1 MADSS
6 NEHESIVGWG
16 CEIADEWLTRG
27 ARNEIHIC
35 DSNMN
40 GSYEREAI
48 SRRYA
53 DNETDSDAK
62 MPRGIEAKSIS
73 RKMYCHAFLSEGEKV
88 AVRAEQVTDTREGL
102 SQISSLQNP
111 PLSRISNAHW
121 CSQRTATSSLGEVS
135 SIIFENSCYT
145 RHSEA
150 LQSRKNPAYY
160 CNTNKLKGDNMNNLT
175 ETDHASMP
183 LGIFASKL
191 VSHKTNVG
199 GVGTPPYVA
208 KSVSLSDW
216 QIRPTALKR
225 VAFTLAEVLITLGII
240 GVVAALTIPS
250 IVAHYKKQEVT
261 TKLKTVESLFTQMLN
276 FSIAENGDPQNWDLG
291 ASYGV
296 DAGNGNAEKTL
307 IRITEKYFLPYLK
320 TSNYYGYVSLKDAG
334 YPVYYKVD
342 GSLQKWNLESS
353 DAKYCIIELA
363 NGMTT
368 FLRMN
373 YSNEYT
379 MLNLIIY
386 VDINGK
392 KAPNIWGRDTFEA
405 DIDVRKGK
413 FYWSG
418 AQYGREAL
426 KNFCAD
432 KYAYVCGALIWLD
445 GYEIKPDY
453 PIKI

>member
-1 MADSS
+1 MKKVENMKKYFMIQELMKVKSHLID
-6 NEHESIVGWG
+6 GWNDTHLG
-16 CEIADEWLTRG
+16 GGAIAKKYVHL
-27 ARNEIHIC
+27 NQHLI
-35 DSNMN
+35 
-40 GSYEREAI
+40 RE
-48 SRRYA
+48 
-53 DNETDSDAK
+53 D
-62 MPRGIEAKSIS
+62 
-73 RKMYCHAFLSEGEKV
+73 L
-88 AVRAEQVTDTREGL
+88 
-102 SQISSLQNP
+102 
-111 PLSRISNAHW
+111 
-121 CSQRTATSSLGEVS
+121 
-135 SIIFENSCYT
+135 CY
-145 RHSEA
+145 
-150 LQSRKNPAYY
+150 
-160 CNTNKLKGDNMNNLT
+160 
-175 ETDHASMP
+175 
-183 LGIFASKL
+183 SK
-191 VSHKTNVG
+191 
-199 GVGTPPYVA
+199 
-208 KSVSLSDW
+208 VSLSDW

-276 FSIAENGDPQNWDLG
+276 FSIVENGDPQNWDLG

-296 DAGNGNAEKTL
+296 DAGSGNAEKTL

-334 YPVYYKVD
+334 YPVHYKAD

-368 FLRMN
+368 FLRMD

-379 MLNLIIY
+379 MVDLIIY

-418 AQYGREAL
+418 AQYGYGREKL

>member
-1 MADSS
+1 
-6 NEHESIVGWG
+6 
-16 CEIADEWLTRG
+16 
-27 ARNEIHIC
+27 
-35 DSNMN
+35 
-40 GSYEREAI
+40 
-48 SRRYA
+48 
-53 DNETDSDAK
+53 
-62 MPRGIEAKSIS
+62 MP
-73 RKMYCHAFLSEGEKV
+73 
-88 AVRAEQVTDTREGL
+88 
-102 SQISSLQNP
+102 
-111 PLSRISNAHW
+111 
-121 CSQRTATSSLGEVS
+121 TS
-135 SIIFENSCYT
+135 
-145 RHSEA
+145 
-150 LQSRKNPAYY
+150 
-160 CNTNKLKGDNMNNLT
+160 LT
-175 ETDHASMP
+175 ETDYASMH
-183 LGIFASKL
+183 LGILASKNL
-191 VSHKTNVG
+191 AAKTLHKCIKYKPMLSQRATC
-199 GVGTPPYVA
+199 VA
-208 KSVSLSDW
+208 PLPSCL
-216 QIRPTALKR
+216 AAKR

-296 DAGNGNAEKTL
+296 DAGSGNAEKTI

-334 YPVYYKVD
+334 YPVHYKAD
-342 GSLQKWNLESS
+342 GSLQIYNLASS

-368 FLRMN
+368 FLRMD
-373 YSNEYT
+373 YSNEFT

-418 AQYGREAL
+418 AQYGYGREKL

>member
-1 MADSS
+1 MGGA
-6 NEHESIVGWG
+6 
-16 CEIADEWLTRG
+16 TRTSGGGNRHG
-27 ARNEIHIC
+27 ARVACLFEDLAAKLISCRHSVLKLLLARNCH
-35 DSNMN
+35 
-40 GSYEREAI
+40 SYCC
-48 SRRYA
+48 RRY
-53 DNETDSDAK
+53 EL
-62 MPRGIEAKSIS
+62 R
-73 RKMYCHAFLSEGEKV
+73 
-88 AVRAEQVTDTREGL
+88 
-102 SQISSLQNP
+102 SSLPELGTRPQF
-111 PLSRISNAHW
+111 RNAD
-121 CSQRTATSSLGEVS
+121 L
-135 SIIFENSCYT
+135 
-145 RHSEA
+145 
-150 LQSRKNPAYY
+150 
-160 CNTNKLKGDNMNNLT
+160 
-175 ETDHASMP
+175 
-183 LGIFASKL
+183 
-191 VSHKTNVG
+191 HK
-199 GVGTPPYVA
+199 
-208 KSVSLSDW
+208 KS
-216 QIRPTALKR
+216 
-225 VAFTLAEVLITLGII
+225 AFTLAEVLITLGII

-296 DAGNGNAEKTL
+296 DAGSGNAEKTL

-418 AQYGREAL
+418 SGYGRERL

>member
-1 MADSS
+1 MERHAPRGGG
-6 NEHESIVGWG
+6 NRH
-16 CEIADEWLTRG
+16 G
-27 ARNEIHIC
+27 ARVACLFE
-35 DSNMN
+35 DL
-40 GSYEREAI
+40 AAKLI
-48 SRRYA
+48 SCR
-53 DNETDSDAK
+53 
-62 MPRGIEAKSIS
+62 
-73 RKMYCHAFLSEGEKV
+73 H
-88 AVRAEQVTDTREGL
+88 
-102 SQISSLQNP
+102 
-111 PLSRISNAHW
+111 SNAD
-121 CSQRTATSSLGEVS
+121 L
-135 SIIFENSCYT
+135 
-145 RHSEA
+145 
-150 LQSRKNPAYY
+150 
-160 CNTNKLKGDNMNNLT
+160 
-175 ETDHASMP
+175 
-183 LGIFASKL
+183 
-191 VSHKTNVG
+191 HK
-199 GVGTPPYVA
+199 
-208 KSVSLSDW
+208 KS
-216 QIRPTALKR
+216 
-225 VAFTLAEVLITLGII
+225 AFTLAEVLITLGII

-296 DAGNGNAEKTL
+296 DAGSGNAEKTL

-418 AQYGREAL
+418 AQYAQYGRETL

>member
-1 MADSS
+1 M
-6 NEHESIVGWG
+6 
-16 CEIADEWLTRG
+16 
-27 ARNEIHIC
+27 
-35 DSNMN
+35 
-40 GSYEREAI
+40 
-48 SRRYA
+48 
-53 DNETDSDAK
+53 
-62 MPRGIEAKSIS
+62 
-73 RKMYCHAFLSEGEKV
+73 
-88 AVRAEQVTDTREGL
+88 
-102 SQISSLQNP
+102 
-111 PLSRISNAHW
+111 
-121 CSQRTATSSLGEVS
+121 
-135 SIIFENSCYT
+135 
-145 RHSEA
+145 
-150 LQSRKNPAYY
+150 
-160 CNTNKLKGDNMNNLT
+160 
-175 ETDHASMP
+175 
-183 LGIFASKL
+183 
-191 VSHKTNVG
+191 
-199 GVGTPPYVA
+199 
-208 KSVSLSDW
+208 
-216 QIRPTALKR
+216 
-225 VAFTLAEVLITLGII
+225 AEVLITLGII

-296 DAGNGNAEKTL
+296 DAGSGNAEKTL

-320 TSNYYGYVSLKDAG
+320 TSNYYGYISLKDAG
-334 YPVYYKVD
+334 YPVHYKVD
-342 GSLQKWNLESS
+342 GSLLKYNLDRS

-373 YSNEYT
+373 YSNEFT

-413 FYWSG
+413 FYWCG
-418 AQYGREAL
+418 AQYRYEREAL
-426 KNFCAD
+426 KNRCAD
-432 KYAYVCGALIWLD
+432 KGAYDCGALIWLD

>member
-1 MADSS
+1 MLTTVRKELLSS
-6 NEHESIVGWG
+6 PAI
-16 CEIADEWLTRG
+16 G
-27 ARNEIHIC
+27 ARI
-35 DSNMN
+35 DSVF
-40 GSYEREAI
+40 SI
-48 SRRYA
+48 
-53 DNETDSDAK
+53 TDLAAK
-62 MPRGIEAKSIS
+62 TLHQCLKSEPILLL
-73 RKMYCHAFLSEGEKV
+73 RATCV
-88 AVRAEQVTDTREGL
+88 A
-102 SQISSLQNP
+102 
-111 PLSRISNAHW
+111 PLP
-121 CSQRTATSSLGEVS
+121 
-135 SIIFENSCYT
+135 SCL
-145 RHSEA
+145 A
-150 LQSRKNPAYY
+150 A
-160 CNTNKLKGDNMNNLT
+160 
-175 ETDHASMP
+175 
-183 LGIFASKL
+183 
-191 VSHKTNVG
+191 
-199 GVGTPPYVA
+199 
-208 KSVSLSDW
+208 
-216 QIRPTALKR
+216 KR

-296 DAGNGNAEKTL
+296 DAGSGNAEKTI

-334 YPVYYKVD
+334 YPVHYKAD
-342 GSLQKWNLESS
+342 GSLQIYNLASS

-368 FLRMN
+368 FLRMD
-373 YSNEYT
+373 YSNEFT

-418 AQYGREAL
+418 AQYGYGREKL

>member
-1 MADSS
+1 MFEDLA
-6 NEHESIVGWG
+6 
-16 CEIADEWLTRG
+16 AKL
-27 ARNEIHIC
+27 
-35 DSNMN
+35 
-40 GSYEREAI
+40 I
-48 SRRYA
+48 SCR
-53 DNETDSDAK
+53 
-62 MPRGIEAKSIS
+62 
-73 RKMYCHAFLSEGEKV
+73 H
-88 AVRAEQVTDTREGL
+88 
-102 SQISSLQNP
+102 
-111 PLSRISNAHW
+111 SNAD
-121 CSQRTATSSLGEVS
+121 L
-135 SIIFENSCYT
+135 
-145 RHSEA
+145 
-150 LQSRKNPAYY
+150 
-160 CNTNKLKGDNMNNLT
+160 
-175 ETDHASMP
+175 
-183 LGIFASKL
+183 
-191 VSHKTNVG
+191 HK
-199 GVGTPPYVA
+199 
-208 KSVSLSDW
+208 KS
-216 QIRPTALKR
+216 
-225 VAFTLAEVLITLGII
+225 AFTLAEVLITLGII

-296 DAGNGNAEKTL
+296 DAGSGNAEKTL

-320 TSNYYGYVSLKDAG
+320 TSNYYGYISLKDAG
-334 YPVYYKVD
+334 YPVHYKAD

-368 FLRMN
+368 FLRMD

-379 MLNLIIY
+379 MVDLIIY

-413 FYWSG
+413 FYWQG
-418 AQYGREAL
+418 AQYRYEREKL